1 MPDNLKILEAKT
13 FFKHL
18 ISERVVDIPE
28 LHLAKYLNDRNISRI
43 EDTRSTDWTYFFDFK
58 SMHRVLLIGF
68 GFGAITDALSSRKC
82 EISLLDFDEE
92 SRDLAFT
99 YTNQQNESSLKI
111 YSSYDAIT
119 NSNQF
124 DLIYLST
131 FPFGDYSFD
140 FHLKQINRL
149 LNDNGKF
156 IINVANKIQFR
167 PSKNSLTL
175 RKYKKKV
182 SMSKV
187 SNYEI
192 YARLPDIDSIP
203 LFYFPLEENTLKYF
217 LNSILNQIENIS
229 PEGKKKHYFKYKLII
244 FVKRFLTKRYVLRA
258 IRYVFPS
265 YTIVA
270 SK

>member
-13 FFKHL
+13 FFKNL

-43 EDTRSTDWTYFFDFK
+43 EDIRSTDWAYFFDFK
-58 SMHRVLLIGF
+58 SIHRILIIGF
-68 GFGAITDALSSRKC
+68 GFGAVTDVLSSRKC
-82 EISLLDFDEE
+82 EISLLDFNEE

-99 YTNQQNESSLKI
+99 YATHQNKLPLKI
-111 YSSYDAIT
+111 YSSYDEIK
-119 NSNQF
+119 NSKQF
-124 DLIYLST
+124 DLIYVST

-140 FHLKQINRL
+140 VHLKQINRL

-156 IINVANKIQFR
+156 IINAANKIQFR

-175 RKYKKKV
+175 KQYKEKV
-182 SMSKV
+182 SISGV

-203 LFYFPLEENTLKYF
+203 LFYIPLQENTVKYF
-217 LNSILNQIENIS
+217 LNSILRLSFCNYVKEGILTFRLNIS
-229 PEGKKKHYFKYKLII
+229 F
-244 FVKRFLTKRYVLRA
+244 F
-258 IRYVFPS
+258 
-265 YTIVA
+265 
-270 SK
+270 

>member
-1 MPDNLKILEAKT
+1 
-13 FFKHL
+13 
-18 ISERVVDIPE
+18 
-28 LHLAKYLNDRNISRI
+28 
-43 EDTRSTDWTYFFDFK
+43 
-58 SMHRVLLIGF
+58 MHRVLLIGF

-182 SMSKV
+182 
-187 SNYEI
+187 EI
-192 YARLPDIDSIP
+192 LS
-203 LFYFPLEENTLKYF
+203 
-217 LNSILNQIENIS
+217 
-229 PEGKKKHYFKYKLII
+229 
-244 FVKRFLTKRYVLRA
+244 
-258 IRYVFPS
+258 
-265 YTIVA
+265 
-270 SK
+270 